1 VIPSKK
7 KKLKNKHISKTNFRA
22 CKKTVLFNEFFSGA
36 KEPLTAY
43 NIIYDLRDHC
53 FRGATQVYRVL
64 EKLLEIGIVHR
75 IESMNAFIA
84 C

>member
-1 VIPSKK
+1 MN
-7 KKLKNKHISKTNFRA
+7 L
-22 CKKTVLFNEFFSGA
+22 FSGA

-43 NIIYDLRDHC
+43 NIIYDLRDHG

-64 EKLLEIGIVHR
+64 EKLLEIGMLHR
-75 IESMNAFIA
+75 IESMNSFIA

>member
-22 CKKTVLFNEFFSGA
+22 CKKTVLLMNLFSGA

-43 NIIYDLRDHC
+43 NIIYDLRDHG
-53 FRGATQVYRVL
+53 FRGATQVYPVL
-64 EKLLEIGIVHR
+64 EKLLEIGMLHR